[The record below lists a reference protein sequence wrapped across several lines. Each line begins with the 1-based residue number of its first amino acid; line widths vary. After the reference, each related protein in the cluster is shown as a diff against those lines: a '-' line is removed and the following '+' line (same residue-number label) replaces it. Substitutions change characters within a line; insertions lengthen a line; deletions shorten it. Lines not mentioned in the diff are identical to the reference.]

1 MLFFGL
7 FIVFCILVFLY
18 GISIYNTQVRLRNAC
33 KNAWSQI
40 DVQLQRRYDL
50 IPNLV
55 ETAKAYLKHESA
67 TLEAVIQA
75 RNQSVGARVA
85 AAANPQSPV
94 AMQQL
99 MAAEGALG
107 GALGRLMMVSESYPE
122 LKADRTMAQLSEELT
137 STENRV
143 AFARQAYNDTTM
155 VYNTSRES
163 FPNSLIAGYFQPAI
177 PWEALDRVVEQAPQV
192 RF

>member
-1 MLFFGL
+1 MLFFGA

-75 RNQSVGARVA
+75 RNQSVGARAA